1 MRAIF
6 GKQILWLSSVAAMAV
21 TTAAFASVSDSPS
34 AAFSKPTVLD
44 ETTFPEPDIITGASL
59 VALPNRPVRI
69 ARIVLP
75 ELPSTLQ
82 ATEVTADL
90 LKKAFWPHPV
100 EFETLTS
107 KELTERIR
115 EGQIDAFVASSGYY
129 WRMTQ
134 YGVTAVGTLI
144 SGRQP
149 DPNNATALAFLVRA
163 KDERFNELYDLKGYA
178 VGSTFSTAFMT
189 YRIGLAEIAKLGED
203 PETFF
208 SPVVFTQ
215 RSFYAAHRQQ

>member
-1 MRAIF
+1 MSLFCTPFEVIFRHMRAIF
-6 GKQILWLSSVAAMAV
+6 GKQILWLSSVATLAV

-34 AAFSKPTVLD
+34 APFSKPTVLD

-134 YGVTAVGTLI
+134 YA
-144 SGRQP
+144 SQP
-149 DPNNATALAFLVRA
+149 
-163 KDERFNELYDLKGYA
+163 
-178 VGSTFSTAFMT
+178 
-189 YRIGLAEIAKLGED
+189 
-203 PETFF
+203 
-208 SPVVFTQ
+208 
-215 RSFYAAHRQQ
+215 

>member
-6 GKQILWLSSVAAMAV
+6 GKQILWLSSVAALAV

-90 LKKAFWPHPV
+90 LKKAF
-100 EFETLTS
+100 
-107 KELTERIR
+107 
-115 EGQIDAFVASSGYY
+115 
-129 WRMTQ
+129 
-134 YGVTAVGTLI
+134 
-144 SGRQP
+144 
-149 DPNNATALAFLVRA
+149 
-163 KDERFNELYDLKGYA
+163 
-178 VGSTFSTAFMT
+178 
-189 YRIGLAEIAKLGED
+189 
-203 PETFF
+203 
-208 SPVVFTQ
+208 
-215 RSFYAAHRQQ
+215 